1 VGRKWVYDIMKIE
14 KNIYKDEK
22 KNIYKVKITV
32 NGKTRETSASTLEHA
47 RRLKRLY
54 QSEIYAEQREQ
65 LETFESFKDVFLVE
79 KAQEDVAYS
88 TIENYRQNLD
98 TISRY
103 IAERKLKE
111 MNDRDWKNVFHIIK
125 VNQKL
130 KNSTLNKY
138 IDSVRALCNHFDIHF
153 SSRKYKQETDN
164 THRRNFYVDEM
175 KIFLSTA
182 KKYETLNFYV
192 LFSMYFFTGAR
203 RSELLAL
210 TWDDI
215 DFRFSRITINKS
227 LQEQKGGTIV
237 APTKT
242 KQSRTF
248 PVASKKMMGYLK
260 ELYDDRKS
268 EYVFYNDTSCTR
280 VKQRQHNFLS
290 GKTVERH
297 FKKILEIAR
306 LDTTLSLHSCR
317 HTFATMALAN
327 NNNVKDIQL
336 VGGWANSSTLLN
348 VYAHSLESGVKKIT
362 NNDSMF

>member
-1 VGRKWVYDIMKIE
+1 MKIE
-14 KNIYKDEK
+14 KNIYYDSKRD
-22 KNIYKVKITV
+22 IYKVKITV
-32 NGKTRETSASTLEHA
+32 DNKKRETTAKTLEHA

-54 QSEIYAEQREQ
+54 QSEIYTEKREK
-65 LETFESFKDVFLVE
+65 LDTFESYKTVFLIE
-79 KAQEDVAYS
+79 KAQEDVSYS
-88 TIENYRQNLD
+88 TLENYRQNLD
-98 TISRY
+98 LLNVY
-103 IAERKLKE
+103 IAERDLKT
-111 MNDRDWKNVFHIIK
+111 MNDRDWINVFHIVK
-125 VNQKL
+125 VNRNV

-153 SSRKYKQETDN
+153 NSRKYKQETDN
-164 THRRNFYVDEM
+164 THRRNFCLEEM
-175 KIFLSTA
+175 RIFLETA

-192 LFSMYFFTGAR
+192 LFSMYFFIGAR

-215 DFRFSRITINKS
+215 DFRFNRITINKS
-227 LQEQKGGTIV
+227 LQENKGGTVV
-237 APTKT
+237 ALTKT

-248 PVASKKMMGYLK
+248 PVGSTKMMEYLK
-260 ELYDDRKS
+260 ELYKERKS
-268 EYVFYNDTSCTR
+268 EYVFYNDTVCTR
-280 VKQRQHNFLS
+280 KKQAQNKFLC

-297 FKKILEIAR
+297 FKKVLELAG

-336 VGGWANSSTLLN
+336 VGGWSNSATLLN